1 MKTKS
6 KKLKN
11 YTFLNLLFFISSMFF
26 IYALLLFNNIE
37 NNIRYLIIGII
48 FLLNILFIND
58 YLFFN
63 KTKNLIIINIKRT
76 FMIVLSIIFILVFI
90 YANKTYKSINSL
102 NKTSSYSYSLVSL
115 DNLNPSNDT
124 IGYINESDEVKKIV
138 DEITSLYKDTNTLK
152 EYKSYEELISDL
164 LSKKIKYA
172 ILPSDFKKLLTNKE
186 DFNKIKVLVTK
197 SIVKKKTSTKTIDK
211 PFTMLLLGTD
221 EDASSRGNSD
231 VIMLVTVNPKTMNVT
246 MLNIPRDTN
255 FKLACTNDN
264 ERKINYA
271 NDDCIQKTLN
281 QTFNVNIDYY
291 VKVDFKLVVD
301 LVDILGGIDMDVPHA
316 ICEQNSKRQWGTNV
330 VLVEKGMQ
338 HLNGEQA
345 LALARHRKNNT
356 PEHYKYCPKDKKYH
370 EGLFNDFVRNEMQ
383 QEIIKAIVA
392 KVKTINSIDKFQ
404 EILNK
409 LSSRVNTNMGSN
421 TILSFYNFLV
431 NSNKNIHME
440 NMKLAGSDQYI
451 QVSWFKTPIYFYVP
465 NKESVAELKDYMAF
479 NLSNNSKRKVDFTFY
494 YDPDV
499 NYTVK
504 QIGAGPYLTNYKHNL
519 LPDFTKTTQ
528 DEAEKFLKL
537 HNIKYTIVYKN
548 STINGKVLSQSVEAN
563 TKLENVKSINL
574 TISKKEEIKLE
585 DCETSSEENC
595 KIPDF
600 TNKNIAY
607 IKRWES
613 SYYTNLNITYY
624 LNNVVVNSKNIDS
637 SKKIVNQSSKNILPK
652 DLTIKELKIY
662 FE

>member
-37 NNIRYLIIGII
+37 NNIRYLVIAII

-115 DNLNPSNDT
+115 DNINPSNDT
-124 IGYINESDEVKKIV
+124 IGYINESDETKKIV
-138 DEITSLYKDTNTLK
+138 EEINSLYKNNTLK

-197 SIVKKKTSTKTIDK
+197 SIVKKKISTKTIDK

-338 HLNGEQA
+338 QLNGEQA

-383 QEIIKAIVA
+383 QEIIKAIVT

-465 NKESVAELKDYMAF
+465 NKESIAELKDYMAF
-479 NLSNNSKRKVDFTFY
+479 NLSNNSKRKVDFSFD

-624 LNNVVVNSKNIDS
+624 LNNVVVNSKNIDA
-637 SKKIVNQSSKNILPK
+637 SKKIVNQSSKNVLPK
-652 DLTIKELKIY
+652 DLTSKELKIY

>member
-37 NNIRYLIIGII
+37 NNIRYLVIAII

-90 YANKTYKSINSL
+90 YANKTYKSINAL

-124 IGYINESDEVKKIV
+124 IGYINESDEIKKIAE
-138 DEITSLYKDTNTLK
+138 EINFLYKNNSLK

-172 ILPSDFKKLLTNKE
+172 ILPSDFKKLLTNQS
-186 DFNKIKVLVTK
+186 DYNKIKVLVTK
-197 SIVKKKTSTKTIDK
+197 SIVKKKISTKTIDK

-356 PEHYKYCPKDKKYH
+356 PEHAKYCPKDKKYH

-465 NKESVAELKDYMAF
+465 NKESIAELKDYMAF
-479 NLSNNSKRKVDFTFY
+479 NLSNNSKRKVDFTFD

-548 STINGKVLSQSVEAN
+548 STINDKVLSQSVEAN

-613 SYYTNLNITYY
+613 SYYTNLNITFY
-624 LNNVVVNSKNIDS
+624 LNNVVVNSKNIDA
-637 SKKIVNQSSKNILPK
+637 SKKIVNQSSKNVLPK

>member
-37 NNIRYLIIGII
+37 NNIRYLVIAII

-102 NKTSSYSYSLVSL
+102 NKTSNYSYSLVSL

-124 IGYINESDEVKKIV
+124 IGYINESDEIKKIAE
-138 DEITSLYKDTNTLK
+138 EINFLYKNNSLK

-172 ILPSDFKKLLTNKE
+172 ILPSDFKKLLTNQS
-186 DFNKIKVLVTK
+186 DYNKIKVLVTK
-197 SIVKKKTSTKTIDK
+197 SIVKKKISTKTIDK

-301 LVDILGGIDMDVPHA
+301 LVDVLGGIDMDVPHA
-316 ICEQNSKRQWGTNV
+316 ICEQNSKRQWGTNI

-383 QEIIKAIVA
+383 QEIIKAIVT

-465 NKESVAELKDYMAF
+465 NKESIAELKDYMAF
-479 NLSNNSKRKVDFTFY
+479 NLSNNSKRKVDFTFD

-537 HNIKYTIVYKN
+537 HSIKYTIVYKN

-624 LNNVVVNSKNIDS
+624 LNNVVVNSKNIDA
-637 SKKIVNQSSKNILPK
+637 SKKIVNQSSKNVLPK

>member
-37 NNIRYLIIGII
+37 NNIRYLIIAII

-115 DNLNPSNDT
+115 DNINPSNDT
-124 IGYINESDEVKKIV
+124 IGYINESDETKKIAE
-138 DEITSLYKDTNTLK
+138 EINSLYKNNTLK

-197 SIVKKKTSTKTIDK
+197 SIVKKKTSTKTIEK

-356 PEHYKYCPKDKKYH
+356 PEHAKYCPKDKKYH

-465 NKESVAELKDYMAF
+465 NKESIAELKDYMAF
-479 NLSNNSKRKVDFTFY
+479 NLSNNSKRKVDFSFD

-499 NYTVK
+499 NYTHK

-624 LNNVVVNSKNIDS
+624 LNNVVVNSKNIDA
-637 SKKIVNQSSKNILPK
+637 SKKIVNQSSKNVLPK
-652 DLTIKELKIY
+652 DLTSKELKLY

>member
-37 NNIRYLIIGII
+37 NNIRYLVIAII

-90 YANKTYKSINSL
+90 YANKTYKSINAL
-102 NKTSSYSYSLVSL
+102 NKTSNYSYSLVSL

-172 ILPSDFKKLLTNKE
+172 ILPSDFKNLLTNKE

-255 FKLACTNDN
+255 FKLVCTNDN

-356 PEHYKYCPKDKKYH
+356 PEHAKYCPKDKKYH

-465 NKESVAELKDYMAF
+465 NKESIAELKDYMAF
-479 NLSNNSKRKVDFTFY
+479 NLSNNSKRKVDFSFD

-548 STINGKVLSQSVEAN
+548 STINDKVLSQSVEAN

-613 SYYTNLNITYY
+613 SYYTNLNITFY
-624 LNNVVVNSKNIDS
+624 LNNVVVNSKNIDA
-637 SKKIVNQSSKNILPK
+637 SKKIVNQSSKNVLPK

>member
-115 DNLNPSNDT
+115 DNINPSNDT
-124 IGYINESDEVKKIV
+124 IGYINESDETKNIV
-138 DEITSLYKDTNTLK
+138 EEINSLYKNNTLK

-281 QTFNVNIDYY
+281 EIFNVNIDYY

-338 HLNGEQA
+338 QLNGEQA
-345 LALARHRKNNT
+345 LALARYRKNNT

-465 NKESVAELKDYMAF
+465 NKESIAELKDYMAF
-479 NLSNNSKRKVDFTFY
+479 NLSNNSKRKVDFTFD

-637 SKKIVNQSSKNILPK
+637 SKKIVNQSSKNVLPK

>member
-115 DNLNPSNDT
+115 DNINPSNDT
-124 IGYINESDEVKKIV
+124 IGYINESDETKKIV
-138 DEITSLYKDTNTLK
+138 EEINSLYKNNTLK

-338 HLNGEQA
+338 QLNGEQA

-409 LSSRVNTNMGSN
+409 LSSRVNTNMESN

-465 NKESVAELKDYMAF
+465 NKESIAELKDYMAF
-479 NLSNNSKRKVDFTFY
+479 NLSNNSKRKVDFTFD

-537 HNIKYTIVYKN
+537 HSIKYTIVYKN

-624 LNNVVVNSKNIDS
+624 LNNVVVNSKNIDA
-637 SKKIVNQSSKNILPK
+637 SKKIVNQSSKNVLPK

>member
-37 NNIRYLIIGII
+37 NNIRYLVIAII

-63 KTKNLIIINIKRT
+63 KTKNLILINIKRT
-76 FMIVLSIIFILVFI
+76 FMIVLSIIFILIFI

-102 NKTSSYSYSLVSL
+102 NKTSNYSYSLVSL

-124 IGYINESDEVKKIV
+124 IGYVNESDETKKIV
-138 DEITSLYKDTNTLK
+138 EEINSLYKNNTLK

-356 PEHYKYCPKDKKYH
+356 PEHAKYCPKDKKYH

-383 QEIIKAIVA
+383 QEIIKAIVT

-465 NKESVAELKDYMAF
+465 NKESIAELKDYMAF
-479 NLSNNSKRKVDFTFY
+479 NLSNNSKRKVDFSFD

-537 HNIKYTIVYKN
+537 HSIKYTIVYKN

-624 LNNVVVNSKNIDS
+624 LNNVVVNSKNIDA
-637 SKKIVNQSSKNILPK
+637 SKKIVNQSSKNVLPK

>member
-90 YANKTYKSINSL
+90 YANKTYKSINAL

-115 DNLNPSNDT
+115 DNINPSNDT
-124 IGYINESDEVKKIV
+124 IGYINESDETKKIV
-138 DEITSLYKDTNTLK
+138 EEINSLYKNNTLK

-197 SIVKKKTSTKTIDK
+197 SIVKKKISTKTIDK

-338 HLNGEQA
+338 QLNGEQA

-383 QEIIKAIVA
+383 QEIIKAIVT

-465 NKESVAELKDYMAF
+465 NKESIAELKDYMAF
-479 NLSNNSKRKVDFTFY
+479 NLSNNSKRKVDFSFD

-537 HNIKYTIVYKN
+537 HSIKYTIVYKN

-624 LNNVVVNSKNIDS
+624 LNNVVVNSKNIDA
-637 SKKIVNQSSKNILPK
+637 SKKIVNQSSKNVLPK

>member
-37 NNIRYLIIGII
+37 NNIRYLVIAII

-102 NKTSSYSYSLVSL
+102 NKTSNYSYSLVSL
-115 DNLNPSNDT
+115 DNINPSNDT
-124 IGYINESDEVKKIV
+124 IGYINESDETKKIV
-138 DEITSLYKDTNTLK
+138 EEINSLYKNNTLK

-197 SIVKKKTSTKTIDK
+197 SIVKKKISTKTIDK

-281 QTFNVNIDYY
+281 EIFNVNIDYY

-338 HLNGEQA
+338 QLNGEQA

-383 QEIIKAIVA
+383 QEIIKAIVT

-465 NKESVAELKDYMAF
+465 NKESIAELKDYMAF
-479 NLSNNSKRKVDFTFY
+479 NLSNNSKRKVDFTFD

-537 HNIKYTIVYKN
+537 HSIKYTIVYKN

-624 LNNVVVNSKNIDS
+624 LNNVVVNSKNIDA
-637 SKKIVNQSSKNILPK
+637 SKKIVNQSSKNVLPK
-652 DLTIKELKIY
+652 DLTSKELKIY

>member
-90 YANKTYKSINSL
+90 YANKTYKSINAL

-115 DNLNPSNDT
+115 DNINPSNDT
-124 IGYINESDEVKKIV
+124 IGYINESDETKNIV
-138 DEITSLYKDTNTLK
+138 EEINSLYKNNTLK

-197 SIVKKKTSTKTIDK
+197 SIVKKKISTKTIDK

-330 VLVEKGMQ
+330 VLVEKGIQ

-383 QEIIKAIVA
+383 QEIIKAIVT

-465 NKESVAELKDYMAF
+465 NKESIAELKDYMAF
-479 NLSNNSKRKVDFTFY
+479 NLSNNSKRKVDFTFD

-637 SKKIVNQSSKNILPK
+637 SKKIVNQSSKNVLPK

>member
-37 NNIRYLIIGII
+37 NNIRYLVIGII

-115 DNLNPSNDT
+115 DNINPSNDT
-124 IGYINESDEVKKIV
+124 IGYINESDETKKIV
-138 DEITSLYKDTNTLK
+138 EEITSLYKDTNTLK

-172 ILPSDFKKLLTNKE
+172 ILPSDFKKLLTNQS
-186 DFNKIKVLVTK
+186 DYNKIKVLVTK
-197 SIVKKKTSTKTIDK
+197 SVVKKKISTKTIDK

-338 HLNGEQA
+338 QLNGEQA

-356 PEHYKYCPKDKKYH
+356 PEHAKYCPKDKKYH

-383 QEIIKAIVA
+383 QEIIKAIVT

-465 NKESVAELKDYMAF
+465 NKESIAELKDYMAF
-479 NLSNNSKRKVDFTFY
+479 NLSNNSKRKVDFTFD

-637 SKKIVNQSSKNILPK
+637 SKKIVNQSSKNVLPK

>member
-37 NNIRYLIIGII
+37 NNIRYLVIAII

-76 FMIVLSIIFILVFI
+76 FMIVLSIIFILIFI

-115 DNLNPSNDT
+115 DNINPSNDT
-124 IGYINESDEVKKIV
+124 IGYINESDETKKIV
-138 DEITSLYKDTNTLK
+138 EEINSLYKNNTLK

-197 SIVKKKTSTKTIDK
+197 SIVKKKISTKTIDK

-338 HLNGEQA
+338 QLNGEQA

-356 PEHYKYCPKDKKYH
+356 PEHAKYCPKDKKYH

-383 QEIIKAIVA
+383 QEIIKAIVT

-404 EILNK
+404 EMLNK

-465 NKESVAELKDYMAF
+465 NKESIAELKDYMSF
-479 NLSNNSKRKVDFTFY
+479 NLSNNSKRKVDFTFD

-537 HNIKYTIVYKN
+537 HSIKYTIVYKN

-624 LNNVVVNSKNIDS
+624 LNNVVVNSKNIDA
-637 SKKIVNQSSKNILPK
+637 SKKIVNQSSKNVLPK
-652 DLTIKELKIY
+652 DLTVKELKLY

>member
-37 NNIRYLIIGII
+37 NNIRYLVIAII

-115 DNLNPSNDT
+115 DNINPSNDT
-124 IGYINESDEVKKIV
+124 IGYINESDETKKIAE
-138 DEITSLYKDTNTLK
+138 EINSLYKNNSLK

-172 ILPSDFKKLLTNKE
+172 ILPSDFKNLLNNKE

-281 QTFNVNIDYY
+281 QIFNVNIDYY

-338 HLNGEQA
+338 QLNGEQA

-356 PEHYKYCPKDKKYH
+356 PEHAKYCPKDKKYH

-404 EILNK
+404 EILSK

-465 NKESVAELKDYMAF
+465 NKESIAELKDYMAF
-479 NLSNNSKRKVDFTFY
+479 NLSNNSKRKVDFSFD

-624 LNNVVVNSKNIDS
+624 LNNVVVNSKNIDA
-637 SKKIVNQSSKNILPK
+637 SKKIVNQSSKNVLPK

>member
-124 IGYINESDEVKKIV
+124 IGYVNESDETKKIAE
-138 DEITSLYKDTNTLK
+138 EINSLYKNNTLK

-197 SIVKKKTSTKTIDK
+197 SVVKKKTSTKSIEK

-255 FKLACTNDN
+255 FKLVCTNDN

-356 PEHYKYCPKDKKYH
+356 PEHAKYCPKDKKYH

-383 QEIIKAIVA
+383 QEIIKAIVT

-465 NKESVAELKDYMAF
+465 NKESIAELKDYMAF
-479 NLSNNSKRKVDFTFY
+479 NLSNNSKRKVDFTFD

-637 SKKIVNQSSKNILPK
+637 SKKIVNQSSKNVLPK

>member
-37 NNIRYLIIGII
+37 NNIRYLVIAII

-102 NKTSSYSYSLVSL
+102 NKTSNYSYSLVSL

-124 IGYINESDEVKKIV
+124 IGYINESDEIKKIAE
-138 DEITSLYKDTNTLK
+138 EINSLYKNNSLK

-172 ILPSDFKKLLTNKE
+172 ILPSDFKKLLTNQS
-186 DFNKIKVLVTK
+186 DYNKIKVLVTK
-197 SIVKKKTSTKTIDK
+197 SIVKKKISTKTIDK

-255 FKLACTNDN
+255 FKLAYTNDN

-301 LVDILGGIDMDVPHA
+301 LVDILGGIDMDVSHA

-383 QEIIKAIVA
+383 QEIIKAIVT

-465 NKESVAELKDYMAF
+465 NKESIAELKDYMAF
-479 NLSNNSKRKVDFTFY
+479 NLSNNSKRKVDFTFD

-537 HNIKYTIVYKN
+537 HSIKYTIVYKN

-600 TNKNIAY
+600 TNKNITY

-624 LNNVVVNSKNIDS
+624 LNNVVVNSKNIDA
-637 SKKIVNQSSKNILPK
+637 SKKIVNQSSKNVLPK

>member
-90 YANKTYKSINSL
+90 YANKTYKNINAL

-115 DNLNPSNDT
+115 DNINPSNDT
-124 IGYINESDEVKKIV
+124 IGYINESDETKKIV
-138 DEITSLYKDTNTLK
+138 EEINSLYKNNTLK

-255 FKLACTNDN
+255 FKLVCTNDN

-338 HLNGEQA
+338 QLNGEQA

-356 PEHYKYCPKDKKYH
+356 PEHAKYCPKDKKYH

-383 QEIIKAIVA
+383 QEIIKAIVT

-465 NKESVAELKDYMAF
+465 NKESIAELKDYMAF
-479 NLSNNSKRKVDFTFY
+479 NLSNNSKRKVDFTFD

-637 SKKIVNQSSKNILPK
+637 SKKIVNQSSKNVLPK

>member
-37 NNIRYLIIGII
+37 NNIRYLVIAII

-115 DNLNPSNDT
+115 DNINPSNDT
-124 IGYINESDEVKKIV
+124 IGYINESDETKKIAE
-138 DEITSLYKDTNTLK
+138 EINSLYKDTNTLK

-172 ILPSDFKKLLTNKE
+172 ILPSDFKNLLNNKE

-316 ICEQNSKRQWGTNV
+316 ICEQNSKRQWGTNI

-356 PEHYKYCPKDKKYH
+356 PEHAKYCPKDKKYH

-383 QEIIKAIVA
+383 QEIIKAIVT

-465 NKESVAELKDYMAF
+465 NKESIAELKDYMAF
-479 NLSNNSKRKVDFTFY
+479 NLSNNSKRKVDFSFD

-624 LNNVVVNSKNIDS
+624 LNNVVVNSKNIDA
-637 SKKIVNQSSKNILPK
+637 SKKIVNQSSKNVLPK

>member
-37 NNIRYLIIGII
+37 NNIRYLIIAII

-90 YANKTYKSINSL
+90 YANKTYKSINAL
-102 NKTSSYSYSLVSL
+102 NKTSNYSYSLVSL
-115 DNLNPSNDT
+115 DNINPSNDT
-124 IGYINESDEVKKIV
+124 IGYINESDETKKIV
-138 DEITSLYKDTNTLK
+138 DEINSLYKNNTLK
-152 EYKSYEELISDL
+152 EYKSYEELSSDL

-172 ILPSDFKKLLTNKE
+172 ILPSDFKNLLNNKE

-197 SIVKKKTSTKTIDK
+197 SVVKKKTSTKTIDK

-255 FKLACTNDN
+255 FKLVCTNDN

-330 VLVEKGMQ
+330 VLVEKGIQ

-356 PEHYKYCPKDKKYH
+356 PEHAKYCPKDKKYH

-383 QEIIKAIVA
+383 QEIIKAIVT

-479 NLSNNSKRKVDFTFY
+479 NLSNNSKRKVDFTFD

-537 HNIKYTIVYKN
+537 HSIKYTIVYKN

-624 LNNVVVNSKNIDS
+624 LNNVVVNSKNIDA
-637 SKKIVNQSSKNILPK
+637 SKKIVNQSSKNVLPK
-652 DLTIKELKIY
+652 DLTSKELKIY

>member
-37 NNIRYLIIGII
+37 NNIRYLVIAII

-124 IGYINESDEVKKIV
+124 IGYINESDETKKIV
-138 DEITSLYKDTNTLK
+138 EEINSLYKNNTLK

-197 SIVKKKTSTKTIDK
+197 SIVKKKISTKTIDK

-316 ICEQNSKRQWGTNV
+316 ICEQNSKRQWGTNI

-383 QEIIKAIVA
+383 QEIIKAIVT

-465 NKESVAELKDYMAF
+465 NKESIAELKDYMAF
-479 NLSNNSKRKVDFTFY
+479 NLSNNSKRKVDFTFD

-537 HNIKYTIVYKN
+537 HSIKYTIVYKN

-624 LNNVVVNSKNIDS
+624 LNNVVVNSKNIDA
-637 SKKIVNQSSKNILPK
+637 SKKIVNQSSKNVLPK
-652 DLTIKELKIY
+652 DLTSKELKLY

>member
-90 YANKTYKSINSL
+90 YANKTYKSINAL

-115 DNLNPSNDT
+115 DNINPSNDT
-124 IGYINESDEVKKIV
+124 IGYINESDETKKIV
-138 DEITSLYKDTNTLK
+138 EEINSLYKNNTLK

-197 SIVKKKTSTKTIDK
+197 SIVKKKISTKTIDK
-211 PFTMLLLGTD
+211 PFTMFLLGTD

-338 HLNGEQA
+338 QLNGEQA

-383 QEIIKAIVA
+383 QEIIKAIVT

-465 NKESVAELKDYMAF
+465 NKESIAELKDYMAF
-479 NLSNNSKRKVDFTFY
+479 NLSNNSKRKVDFTFD

-537 HNIKYTIVYKN
+537 HSIKYTIVYKN

-624 LNNVVVNSKNIDS
+624 LNNVVVNSKNIDA
-637 SKKIVNQSSKNILPK
+637 SKKIVNQSSKNVLPK

>member
-37 NNIRYLIIGII
+37 NNIRYLVIAII

-76 FMIVLSIIFILVFI
+76 FMIVISIIFILVFI
-90 YANKTYKSINSL
+90 YANKTYKSINAL
-102 NKTSSYSYSLVSL
+102 NKTSNYSYSLVSL

-338 HLNGEQA
+338 QLNGEQA

-356 PEHYKYCPKDKKYH
+356 PEHAKYCPKDKKYH

-383 QEIIKAIVA
+383 QEIIKAIVT

-465 NKESVAELKDYMAF
+465 NKESIAELKDYMAF
-479 NLSNNSKRKVDFTFY
+479 NLSNNSKRKVDFTFD

-537 HNIKYTIVYKN
+537 HSIKYMIVYKN

-624 LNNVVVNSKNIDS
+624 LNNVVVNSKNIDA
-637 SKKIVNQSSKNILPK
+637 SKKIVNQSSKNVLPK
-652 DLTIKELKIY
+652 DLTSKELKLY

>member
-1 MKTKS
+1 MIITKTPFRVS
-6 KKLKN
+6 
-11 YTFLNLLFFISSMFF
+11 FCGGGSDM
-26 IYALLLFNNIE
+26 
-37 NNIRYLIIGII
+37 
-48 FLLNILFIND
+48 
-58 YLFFN
+58 
-63 KTKNLIIINIKRT
+63 
-76 FMIVLSIIFILVFI
+76 
-90 YANKTYKSINSL
+90 ANFYEKYGKIAEEINSL
-102 NKTSSYSYSLVSL
+102 
-115 DNLNPSNDT
+115 
-124 IGYINESDEVKKIV
+124 
-138 DEITSLYKDTNTLK
+138 YKNNTLK

-197 SIVKKKTSTKTIDK
+197 SVVKKKTSTKTIDK

-356 PEHYKYCPKDKKYH
+356 PEHTKYCPKDKKYH

-383 QEIIKAIVA
+383 QEIIKAIVT

-465 NKESVAELKDYMAF
+465 NKESIAELKDYMAF
-479 NLSNNSKRKVDFTFY
+479 NLSNNSKRKVDFTFD

-624 LNNVVVNSKNIDS
+624 LNNVVVNSKNIDA
-637 SKKIVNQSSKNILPK
+637 SKKIVNQSSKNVLPK
-652 DLTIKELKIY
+652 DLTSKELKLY

>member
-90 YANKTYKSINSL
+90 YANKTYKSINAL

-115 DNLNPSNDT
+115 DNINPSNDT
-124 IGYINESDEVKKIV
+124 IGYINESDETKKIV
-138 DEITSLYKDTNTLK
+138 EEINSLYKNNTLK

-197 SIVKKKTSTKTIDK
+197 SVVKKKTSTKTIDK

-356 PEHYKYCPKDKKYH
+356 PEHAKYCPKDKKYH

-465 NKESVAELKDYMAF
+465 NKESIAELKDYMAF
-479 NLSNNSKRKVDFTFY
+479 NLSNNSKRKVDFTFD

-548 STINGKVLSQSVEAN
+548 STINDKVLSQSVEAN

-613 SYYTNLNITYY
+613 SYYTNLNITFY
-624 LNNVVVNSKNIDS
+624 LNNVVVNSKNIDA
-637 SKKIVNQSSKNILPK
+637 SKKIVNQSSKNVLPK

>member
-37 NNIRYLIIGII
+37 NNIRYLVIAII

-63 KTKNLIIINIKRT
+63 KTKNLILINIKRT
-76 FMIVLSIIFILVFI
+76 FMIVLSIIFILIFI
-90 YANKTYKSINSL
+90 YANKTYKNINAL

-115 DNLNPSNDT
+115 DNINPSNDT
-124 IGYINESDEVKKIV
+124 IGYINESDETKKIV
-138 DEITSLYKDTNTLK
+138 EEINSLYKNNTLK

-338 HLNGEQA
+338 QLNGEQA

-356 PEHYKYCPKDKKYH
+356 PEHAKYCPKDKKYH

-383 QEIIKAIVA
+383 QEIIKAIVT

-465 NKESVAELKDYMAF
+465 NKESIAELKDYMAF
-479 NLSNNSKRKVDFTFY
+479 NLSNNSKRKVDFSFD

-537 HNIKYTIVYKN
+537 HSIKYTIVYKN

-624 LNNVVVNSKNIDS
+624 LNNVVVNSKNIDA
-637 SKKIVNQSSKNILPK
+637 SKKIVNQSSKNVLPK

>member
-37 NNIRYLIIGII
+37 NNIRYLVIAII

-90 YANKTYKSINSL
+90 YANKTYKSINAL

-115 DNLNPSNDT
+115 DNINPSNDT
-124 IGYINESDEVKKIV
+124 IGYINESDETKKIAE
-138 DEITSLYKDTNTLK
+138 EINSLYKNNTLK

-197 SIVKKKTSTKTIDK
+197 SIVKKKISTKTIDK

-338 HLNGEQA
+338 QLNGEQA

-404 EILNK
+404 EILSK

-465 NKESVAELKDYMAF
+465 NKESIAELKDYMAF
-479 NLSNNSKRKVDFTFY
+479 NLSNNSKRKVDFTFD

-537 HNIKYTIVYKN
+537 HSIKYTIVYKN

-624 LNNVVVNSKNIDS
+624 LNNVVVNSKNIDA
-637 SKKIVNQSSKNILPK
+637 SKKIVNQSSKNVLPK

>member
-37 NNIRYLIIGII
+37 NNIRYLVIAII

-102 NKTSSYSYSLVSL
+102 NKTSNYSYSLVSL

-124 IGYINESDEVKKIV
+124 IGYINESDEIKKIAE
-138 DEITSLYKDTNTLK
+138 EINSLYKNNSLK

-172 ILPSDFKKLLTNKE
+172 ILPSDFKKLLTNQS
-186 DFNKIKVLVTK
+186 DYNKIKVLVTK

-231 VIMLVTVNPKTMNVT
+231 VIMLVTINPKTMNVT

-330 VLVEKGMQ
+330 VLVEKGIQ

-465 NKESVAELKDYMAF
+465 NKESIAELKDYMAF
-479 NLSNNSKRKVDFTFY
+479 NLSNNSKRKVDFTFD

-537 HNIKYTIVYKN
+537 HSIKYTIVYKN

-585 DCETSSEENC
+585 DCETSSEEKC

-624 LNNVVVNSKNIDS
+624 LNNVVVNSKNIDA
-637 SKKIVNQSSKNILPK
+637 SKKIVNQSSKNVLPK

>member
-37 NNIRYLIIGII
+37 NNIRYLVIAII

-63 KTKNLIIINIKRT
+63 KTKNLIIINIKRI

-115 DNLNPSNDT
+115 DNINPSNDT
-124 IGYINESDEVKKIV
+124 IGYINESDETKKIV
-138 DEITSLYKDTNTLK
+138 EEINSLYKNNTLK

-197 SIVKKKTSTKTIDK
+197 SIVKKKISTKTIDK

-338 HLNGEQA
+338 QLNGEQA

-356 PEHYKYCPKDKKYH
+356 PEHAKYCPKDKKYH

-465 NKESVAELKDYMAF
+465 NKESIAELKDYMAF
-479 NLSNNSKRKVDFTFY
+479 NLSNNSKRKVDFTFD

-548 STINGKVLSQSVEAN
+548 STINDKVLSQSVEAN

-613 SYYTNLNITYY
+613 SYYTNLNITFY
-624 LNNVVVNSKNIDS
+624 LNNVVVNSKNIDA
-637 SKKIVNQSSKNILPK
+637 SKKIVNQSSKNVLPK

>member
-115 DNLNPSNDT
+115 DNINPSNDT
-124 IGYINESDEVKKIV
+124 IGYINESDETKNIV
-138 DEITSLYKDTNTLK
+138 EEINSLYKNNTLK

-281 QTFNVNIDYY
+281 EIFNVNIDYY

-338 HLNGEQA
+338 QLNGEQA

-465 NKESVAELKDYMAF
+465 NKESIAELKDYMAF
-479 NLSNNSKRKVDFTFY
+479 NLSNNSKRKVDFTFD

-637 SKKIVNQSSKNILPK
+637 SKKIVNQSSKNVLPK

>member
-37 NNIRYLIIGII
+37 NNIRYLVIAII

-63 KTKNLIIINIKRT
+63 KTKNLILINIKRT
-76 FMIVLSIIFILVFI
+76 FMIVLSIIFILIFI
-90 YANKTYKSINSL
+90 YANKTYKNINAL

-115 DNLNPSNDT
+115 DNINPSNDT
-124 IGYINESDEVKKIV
+124 IGYINESDETKKIV
-138 DEITSLYKDTNTLK
+138 EEINSLYKNNTLK

-338 HLNGEQA
+338 QLNGEQA

-383 QEIIKAIVA
+383 QEIIKAIVT

-465 NKESVAELKDYMAF
+465 NKESIAELKDYMAF
-479 NLSNNSKRKVDFTFY
+479 NLSNNSKRKVDFSFD

-537 HNIKYTIVYKN
+537 HSIKYTIVYKN

-624 LNNVVVNSKNIDS
+624 LNNVVVNSKNIDA
-637 SKKIVNQSSKNILPK
+637 SKKIVNQSSKNVLPK
-652 DLTIKELKIY
+652 DLTSKELKLY

>member
-37 NNIRYLIIGII
+37 NNIRYLIIAII

-115 DNLNPSNDT
+115 DNINPSNDT
-124 IGYINESDEVKKIV
+124 IGYINESDETKKIV
-138 DEITSLYKDTNTLK
+138 EEINSLYKNNTLK

-197 SIVKKKTSTKTIDK
+197 SIVKKKISTKTIDK

-338 HLNGEQA
+338 QLNGEQA

-465 NKESVAELKDYMAF
+465 NKESIAELKDYMAF
-479 NLSNNSKRKVDFTFY
+479 NLSNNSKRKVDFTFD

-624 LNNVVVNSKNIDS
+624 LNNVVVNSKNIDA
-637 SKKIVNQSSKNILPK
+637 SKKIVNQSSKNVLPK
-652 DLTIKELKIY
+652 DLTSKELKLY

>member
-37 NNIRYLIIGII
+37 NNIRYLVIAII

-63 KTKNLIIINIKRT
+63 KTKNLILINIKRT
-76 FMIVLSIIFILVFI
+76 FMIVLSIIFILIFI

-124 IGYINESDEVKKIV
+124 IGYINESDETKKIAE
-138 DEITSLYKDTNTLK
+138 EINSLYKNNTLK

-172 ILPSDFKKLLTNKE
+172 ILPSDFKKLLTNQS
-186 DFNKIKVLVTK
+186 DYNKIKVLVTK

-316 ICEQNSKRQWGTNV
+316 ICEQNSKRQWGTNI

-356 PEHYKYCPKDKKYH
+356 PEHAKYCPKDKKYH

-465 NKESVAELKDYMAF
+465 NKESIAELKDYMAF
-479 NLSNNSKRKVDFTFY
+479 NLSNNSKRKVDFTFD

-537 HNIKYTIVYKN
+537 HSIKYTIVYKN

-624 LNNVVVNSKNIDS
+624 LNNVVVNSKNIDA
-637 SKKIVNQSSKNILPK
+637 SKKIVNQSSKNVLPK

>member
-37 NNIRYLIIGII
+37 NNIRYLVIAII

-63 KTKNLIIINIKRT
+63 KTKNLILINIKRT
-76 FMIVLSIIFILVFI
+76 FMIVLSIIFILIFI

-124 IGYINESDEVKKIV
+124 IGYINESDETKKIV
-138 DEITSLYKDTNTLK
+138 EEINSLYKNNTLK

-316 ICEQNSKRQWGTNV
+316 ICEQNSKRQWGTNI

-356 PEHYKYCPKDKKYH
+356 PEHAKYCPKDKKYH

-392 KVKTINSIDKFQ
+392 KVKTINSVDKFQ

-465 NKESVAELKDYMAF
+465 NKESIAELKDYMAF
-479 NLSNNSKRKVDFTFY
+479 NLSNNSKRKVDFSFD

-624 LNNVVVNSKNIDS
+624 LNNVVVNSKNIDA
-637 SKKIVNQSSKNILPK
+637 SKKIVNQSSKNVLPK